1 MKKKIFY
8 VMGIALALTMS
19 SFTLTKKTAVGN
31 YYWFPLEH
39 GSGTPQPVSHLVY
52 QPFDPQLCLNW
63 GLGDSCS
70 GAFTSYTG
78 TAAPYNASGM
88 EVMVDFYIL

>member
-1 MKKKIFY
+1 MKKKVFY
-8 VMGIALALTMS
+8 VMGIALALTLS

-31 YYWFPLEH
+31 YYWFPLESYS
-39 GSGTPQPVSHLVY
+39 GSPKPVSHLVY
-52 QPFDPQLCLNW
+52 QPFDPALCLNW
-63 GLGDSCS
+63 GLGTYCS

-88 EVMVDFYIL
+88 EVMVDFYVL